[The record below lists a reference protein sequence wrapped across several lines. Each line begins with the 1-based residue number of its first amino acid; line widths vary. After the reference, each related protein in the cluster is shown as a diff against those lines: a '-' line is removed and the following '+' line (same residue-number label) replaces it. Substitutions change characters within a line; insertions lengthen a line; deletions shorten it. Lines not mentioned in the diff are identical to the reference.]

1 MQLMKVNDVADV
13 LGVSEA
19 RVYELVREEI
29 LPAVRLGRTVRVSE
43 AALQGF
49 SASGGKSLPGGWR
62 REPVEPQRVA
72 G

>member
-29 LPAVRLGRTVRVSE
+29 LPGVRLGRSVRVSKSE
-43 AALQGF
+43 LERFVAA
-49 SASGGKSLPGGWR
+49 GGKSLRGGWR
-62 REPVEPQRVA
+62 REPAEPQRVA